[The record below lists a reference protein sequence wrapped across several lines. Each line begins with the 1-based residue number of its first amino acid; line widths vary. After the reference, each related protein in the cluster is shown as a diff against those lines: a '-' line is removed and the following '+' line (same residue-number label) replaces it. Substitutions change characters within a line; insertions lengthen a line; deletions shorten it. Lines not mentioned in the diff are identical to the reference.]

1 MLKLYHAEPVAN
13 SMKVLIPLHEKGL
26 AFDTVYVDLHRF
38 EQHEPWFLAINPEG
52 QVPVLD
58 HDGFIV
64 THSTVINEYLED
76 AFPEHP
82 LRPAD
87 IRERARMRYWNKFI
101 DEHVMNH
108 VSMHG
113 WHRMVRK
120 IARAIDKDELETL
133 LARIPLKEQRDK
145 WRTVA
150 GSSFTEDQLAEAT
163 RKVEVAIGMFERQ
176 LGQTPYLACDTFTL
190 ADINAY
196 AHCGMMAERMFP
208 QLASREQT
216 PNFLAWVDRVNTHP
230 GVQAALAGPD
240 HTSPALRTFTGE
252 AGGE

>member
-1 MLKLYHAEPVAN
+1 MLKLYHAEPMAN
-13 SMKVLIPLHEKGL
+13 SMKALIPLHEKEL
-26 AFDTVYVDLHRF
+26 PFESIYVDLHRF

-52 QVPVLD
+52 QVPVLE
-58 HDGFIV
+58 HDGFIIN
-64 THSTVINEYLED
+64 HSTVINEYLED
-76 AFPEHP
+76 AFPDPP

-113 WHRMVRK
+113 WHRFVRK
-120 IARAIDKDELETL
+120 SALAVEKNELERL

-150 GSSFTEDQLAEAT
+150 GTSFTGEQLAEAT
-163 RKVEVAIGMFERQ
+163 RKVAIAIDMFEKQ
-176 LGQTPYLACDTFTL
+176 LGETPCLAGDGFSL

-196 AHCGMMAERMFP
+196 SHPGMMAERMFP
-208 QLASREQT
+208 ELANLART
-216 PNFLAWVDRVNTHP
+216 PNLLAWVDRVAERP
-230 GVQAALAGPD
+230 AVRKALAGPD
-240 HTSPALRTFTGE
+240 HTDPALRVFGGE
-252 AGGE
+252 A

>member
-13 SMKVLIPLHEKGL
+13 SMKVLIPLHQRGIE
-26 AFDTVYVDLHRF
+26 FQSHYVDLHKF
-38 EQHEPWFLAINPEG
+38 EQHEPWFVKINPEG

-76 AFPEHP
+76 AFPDYPP
-82 LRPAD
+82 LRPLD
-87 IRERARMRYWNKFI
+87 IRERARMRFWNKFI
-101 DEHVMNH
+101 DEHVMNY

-120 IARAIDKDELETL
+120 IAQAIDKDELEKL

-150 GSSFTEDQLAEAT
+150 GSSFTQEQLDESE
-163 RKVEVAIGMFERQ
+163 RKISVAVDRFEEQ
-176 LGQTPYLACDTFTL
+176 LKQTTYLANNDFTL
-190 ADINAY
+190 ADVNAY
-196 AHCGMMAERMFP
+196 SHCGMMVARMFP
-208 QLASREQT
+208 HIANKEKT
-216 PNFLAWVDRVNTHP
+216 PRVLQWVERINAQP
-230 GVQAALAGPD
+230 GVQKALAGPD
-240 HTSPALRTFTGE
+240 HTNPELRTFTGE
-252 AGGE
+252 VQ